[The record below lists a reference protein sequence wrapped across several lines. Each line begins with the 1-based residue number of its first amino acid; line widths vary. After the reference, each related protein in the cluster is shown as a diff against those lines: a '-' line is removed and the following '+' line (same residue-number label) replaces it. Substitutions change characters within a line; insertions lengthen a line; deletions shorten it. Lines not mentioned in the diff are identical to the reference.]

1 MPTWENTLRDIVHV
15 LWPETIRRKII
26 AFALLATL
34 IPSLTMGWLSYA
46 QHKQILVEK
55 TSAEL
60 RNATAHT
67 ARELNLW
74 LRERRHE
81 AKVFSNSYE
90 VTENL
95 EKSLKR
101 RGRAP
106 AVRRLQDYLKSVR
119 VKFADYEELLVV
131 DSKLRVI
138 ATSARKASAVHLPAN
153 WFGLAR
159 ADAPIVGDPHWDDQR
174 QRGVINLGVPVRTSN
189 GRLLGLLIAKLNFRT
204 LKRMLETHKVNEI
217 GRLYV
222 MGADGSVV
230 LASLPLPEA
239 FLQTTLSGDTARAL
253 FEHEGS
259 ARVYNNYAGTGVIG
273 MLMPVNFLGW
283 GVVAEIN
290 QDHAFAQST
299 KSRNLTLL
307 IVACLVVG
315 IGSMAYLLGHTIVR
329 PVTRLTNGAAEVA
342 AGDLDVDLPVVGGGE
357 VGYLTQVF
365 NNMVARLRQSR
376 EELAAINMALSEKNT
391 ELERLSVTDSLTGL
405 YNRKH
410 LMETLTGEAN
420 RARRHD
426 HSFCIIMT
434 DIDHFKSYN
443 DTHGHVAGD
452 RVLIKVSSLFRDLV
466 RTVDYVARYG
476 GEEFLIMLPETGI
489 EAAVQVAERIR
500 SRVAKETKAD
510 PELASHV
517 TLSMGVSCFPT
528 HGDTP
533 VAAVMSADSALY
545 EAKHAGRNQV
555 KAASTKPKKRAPA
568 RLPSAN

>member
-1 MPTWENTLRDIVHV
+1 MPSLKNTLLDVVRV

-34 IPSLTMGWLSYA
+34 IPSLAMGWLSYA

-95 EKSLKR
+95 EKSLTR
-101 RGRAP
+101 RGRAT

-119 VKFADYEELLVV
+119 VKFADYEELLVA
-131 DSKLRVI
+131 DTKLRII
-138 ATSARKASAVHLPAN
+138 ATSARKPSAIHLPSN

-159 ADAPIVGDPHWDDQR
+159 ADAPIVGDPHWDDSR
-174 QRGVINLGVPVRTSN
+174 QRGVIDLGVPVRTSS

-204 LKRMLETHKVNEI
+204 LKRALETHKLNEI

-230 LASLPLPEA
+230 LSSQPLPEA
-239 FLQTTLSGDTARAL
+239 FLQTKLAGGTARAL
-253 FEHEGS
+253 FEHESS
-259 ARVYNNYAGTGVIG
+259 ARVYTNYAATSVIG
-273 MLMPVNFLGW
+273 MLVPVNFLGW

-315 IGSMAYLLGHTIVR
+315 IGSMAYLLGLTIER
-329 PVTRLTNGAAEVA
+329 PLSRLTHAAAKVA
-342 AGDLDVDLPVVGGGE
+342 AGDLEVDLPVVGGGE
-357 VGYLTQVF
+357 VGYMTQVF
-365 NNMVARLRQSR
+365 NNMVARLRQGR
-376 EELAAINMALSEKNT
+376 QELAAINKALSEKDT
-391 ELERLSVTDSLTGL
+391 DLERLSVTDSLTGL

-410 LMETLTGEAN
+410 LMETLTREAS
-420 RARRHD
+420 RARRHR
-426 HSFCIIMT
+426 HTFCIIMT
-434 DIDHFKSYN
+434 DIDHFKVYN

-452 RVLIKVSSLFRDLV
+452 RVLIKVSSLFREVL
-466 RTVDYVARYG
+466 RAVDYVARYG
-476 GEEFLIMLPETGI
+476 GEEFILVLPETGI
-489 EAAVQVAERIR
+489 EEAVRVADRIR
-500 SRVAKETKAD
+500 VRVAKQTGAD
-510 PELASHV
+510 PELASPV
-517 TLSMGVSCFPT
+517 TLSMGVSCFPS
-528 HGDTP
+528 HGETP
-533 VAAVMSADSALY
+533 VAAVMSADAALY
-545 EAKHAGRNQV
+545 DAKRAGRNRV
-555 KAASTKPKKRAPA
+555 KAASGKPKKRAPT
-568 RLPSAN
+568 RLPSAH